1 MKNSTRPSWLLIKK
15 TLMQRVFYCFLF
27 FGAFL
32 FSGNQL
38 YAQETQCDG
47 SPDPGIF
54 GPESI
59 YAQLYYSNNSQT
71 CVFIDCDEG
80 ADTAGGEIDASQLS
94 VPNFDP
100 DGPGHNCYEN
110 LEAANSDPINVQW
123 IKFAQEAG
131 YNGLIFDL
139 TNGAALGWVIYYT
152 TDPTQNNIG
161 SMSFLACS
169 DDNNSDIGCAE
180 EMVNYPGGF
189 QCFVNPVG
197 TENDVYYFIG
207 VYYTQTNGTIPFK
220 TKECLQIDF
229 CVNPQ
234 LSITDPTPVCSP
246 STVDITG
253 AASGCGSGSS
263 LSYWEDSNAT
273 VPLNNPS
280 AIAVSGTYYIKCTDD
295 YDSECFDI
303 EQVTVTINQLPSAPS
318 TTGDNNCGPGTVNLS
333 ASGCTGGTLT
343 WYDAAVDGNVVTTGT
358 TYSPNLTQ
366 TTTYYVSCTNS
377 DGCEGPRASV
387 VGTIYDVPIV
397 SLNSVDDLCLQAEPI
412 QLSGNPSGGVFTGAG
427 VSSTGLFDANSAGVG
442 SHMITYSYTDGNG
455 CSSSDMITIDVY
467 DCCSDETAFA
477 YNTQCTGVDNLCFLD
492 YEDELNENRWGWT
505 LSGIDLE
512 SDISDDLGIQYN
524 SYTVD
529 LYAGNGNDC
538 MPTDGPG
545 QFVGT
550 ATITRNGDDITVS
563 YNLIDDTEDTYYA
576 LYGLHVNIGCYQ
588 FALKPKGKKK
598 MVNTVA
604 PGQYNASGSGNGTSE
619 GVVTIDVDDT
629 VKDGNQYCLDNLY
642 VIVHAEVEICTT
654 EPMTSTPTAV
664 RLVETAKVE
673 PIQNET
679 VAVDF
684 KAYPVPFKDIVNIS
698 YRFDFDT
705 KVTLEI
711 IDLSGRLVYTKN
723 IQNYVKGTNGMETID
738 LTKTNSQ
745 MLFVRLITDQGI
757 KIKKIVAKQ

>member
-1 MKNSTRPSWLLIKK
+1 GPSGYVGYSWSFGGSEVGTSEDLTITGATSADAGVY
-15 TLMQRVFYCFLF
+15 TLTVTDNNGCSGSDTATVTVYDNPEPSVGDASDCEGEDITLDGPSGYVGYSWS
-27 FGAFL
+27 FGGSEVGTSEDLTITGATSADAGVYTL
-32 FSGNQL
+32 TVTDNNGCSGSDTATVTVYDNPEPSVGDASDCEGEDITLDGPSGYVGYSWSFGGSEVGTSEDLTITGATSADAGVYTLTVTDNNGCSGSDTATVTVYDNPPCDISGPTEVCLQSP
-38 YAQETQCDG
+38 DG
-47 SPDPGIF
+47 SG
-54 GPESI
+54 
-59 YAQLYYSNNSQT
+59 YVYSFEGDATGLTFEWTVNGGT
-71 CVFIDCDEG
+71 IIG
-80 ADTAGGEIDASQLS
+80 ADNGTS
-94 VPNFDP
+94 VEVLFDSE
-100 DGPGHNCYEN
+100 GNN
-110 LEAANSDPINVQW
+110 KVW
-123 IKFAQEAG
+123 
-131 YNGLIFDL
+131 L
-139 TNGAALGWVIYYT
+139 TV
-152 TDPTQNNIG
+152 
-161 SMSFLACS
+161 
-169 DDNNSDIGCAE
+169 
-180 EMVNYPGGF
+180 
-189 QCFVNPVG
+189 
-197 TENDVYYFIG
+197 
-207 VYYTQTNGTIPFK
+207 TNGT
-220 TKECLQIDF
+220 TNCT
-229 CVNPQ
+229 
-234 LSITDPTPVCSP
+234 STCS
-246 STVDITG
+246 
-253 AASGCGSGSS
+253 
-263 LSYWEDSNAT
+263 
-273 VPLNNPS
+273 
-280 AIAVSGTYYIKCTDD
+280 
-295 YDSECFDI
+295 
-303 EQVTVTINQLPSAPS
+303 
-318 TTGDNNCGPGTVNLS
+318 
-333 ASGCTGGTLT
+333 
-343 WYDAAVDGNVVTTGT
+343 
-358 TYSPNLTQ
+358 
-366 TTTYYVSCTNS
+366 
-377 DGCEGPRASV
+377 
-387 VGTIYDVPIV
+387 YDV
-397 SLNSVDDLCLQAEPI
+397 
-412 QLSGNPSGGVFTGAG
+412 
-427 VSSTGLFDANSAGVG
+427 
-442 SHMITYSYTDGNG
+442 M
-455 CSSSDMITIDVY
+455 VY
-467 DCCSDETAFA
+467 DCCSDETAYA

-545 QFVGT
+545 QYVGT

-604 PGQYNASGSGNGTSE
+604 PGQYNASGSGNGSSE

-757 KIKKIVAKQ
+757 KIKKIVAK

>member
-15 TLMQRVFYCFLF
+15 TLIQRVFYCFLF

-32 FSGNQL
+32 LSSNQL
-38 YAQETQCDG
+38 YAQEYQCDG
-47 SPDPGIF
+47 VTEDTGVF
-54 GPESI
+54 GPTSDL
-59 YAQLYYSNNSQT
+59 AQLYYSNNSQT

-80 ADTAGGEIDASQLS
+80 ADTAGGEIDASLLS
-94 VPNFDP
+94 EPNFDP

-152 TDPTQNNIG
+152 TNPTENNIG

-303 EQVTVTINQLPSAPS
+303 EQVTVVINQSPTVSI
-318 TTGDNNCGPGTVNLS
+318 DDQMVCPGTTSVDLT
-333 ASGCTGGTLT
+333 ALEPGGQTGGSWTYGGGT
-343 WYDAAVDGNVVTTGT
+343 AVSDATDADPANAPF
-358 TYSPNLTQ
+358 TYT
-366 TTTYYVSCTNS
+366 
-377 DGCEGPRASV
+377 
-387 VGTIYDVPIV
+387 
-397 SLNSVDDLCLQAEPI
+397 
-412 QLSGNPSGGVFTGAG
+412 
-427 VSSTGLFDANSAGVG
+427 
-442 SHMITYSYTDGNG
+442 YTDGNG
-455 CSSSDMITIDVY
+455 
-467 DCCSDETAFA
+467 
-477 YNTQCTGVDNLCFLD
+477 
-492 YEDELNENRWGWT
+492 
-505 LSGIDLE
+505 
-512 SDISDDLGIQYN
+512 
-524 SYTVD
+524 
-529 LYAGNGNDC
+529 
-538 MPTDGPG
+538 
-545 QFVGT
+545 
-550 ATITRNGDDITVS
+550 
-563 YNLIDDTEDTYYA
+563 
-576 LYGLHVNIGCYQ
+576 
-588 FALKPKGKKK
+588 
-598 MVNTVA
+598 
-604 PGQYNASGSGNGTSE
+604 
-619 GVVTIDVDDT
+619 
-629 VKDGNQYCLDNLY
+629 
-642 VIVHAEVEICTT
+642 
-654 EPMTSTPTAV
+654 
-664 RLVETAKVE
+664 
-673 PIQNET
+673 
-679 VAVDF
+679 
-684 KAYPVPFKDIVNIS
+684 
-698 YRFDFDT
+698 
-705 KVTLEI
+705 
-711 IDLSGRLVYTKN
+711 
-723 IQNYVKGTNGMETID
+723 
-738 LTKTNSQ
+738 
-745 MLFVRLITDQGI
+745 
-757 KIKKIVAKQ
+757 